1 MVTVTE
7 EVGMARIPLN
17 VESTGWLGRVAAG
30 VSRRRYGA
38 VLEPL
43 AAAAHQPWVLW
54 ANIRNELVVKRRW
67 RSLDPGLR
75 DLAVV
80 ASAAR
85 LGCAWC
91 MDFGYWK
98 AHSDGTLTESKL
110 EAIPEWRDSDLFTER
125 ERQVLAYAEAMTD
138 TPIGVTDEQV
148 QQLRQSLGDAR
159 LVELTAYIALESQR
173 SRFNSALGLS
183 GQGFRDRCELLPA

>member
-1 MVTVTE
+1 
-7 EVGMARIPLN
+7 MARIPLD
-17 VESTGWLGRVAAG
+17 VARTGWLGRVAAG
-30 VSRRRYGA
+30 VSRRRFGT
-38 VLEPL
+38 VIEPL

-54 ANIRNELVVKRRW
+54 ANIRNELLVERRW
-67 RSLDPGLR
+67 RTLDPGLR

-80 ASAAR
+80 ASATR

-98 AHSDGTLTESKL
+98 THSEGTLSDAQL
-110 EAIPEWRDSDLFTER
+110 QAIPVWQDSDEFTDL
-125 ERQVLAYAEAMTD
+125 ERQVLAYADAMTD
-138 TPIGVTDEQV
+138 TPMDVTDEQV
-148 QQLRQSLGDAR
+148 ERLRTALGDAR

-183 GQGFRDRCELLPA
+183 GQGFRDRCEFRTV

>member
-1 MVTVTE
+1 MS
-7 EVGMARIPLN
+7 RIPLDITR
-17 VESTGWLGRVAAG
+17 SGWLGRIAATA
-30 VSRRRYGA
+30 SRRRYGT

-54 ANIRNELVVKRRW
+54 ANIGNELVVERRW
-67 RSLDPGLR
+67 RRLDPALR

-80 ASAAR
+80 AAASR

-98 AHSDGTLTESKL
+98 THSEGTLSEAKL
-110 EAIPEWRDSDLFTER
+110 QAIPAWRDSGLFTDL
-125 ERQVLAYAEAMTD
+125 ERQVLGYAEAMTD
-138 TPIGVTDEQV
+138 TPIEVTDDQV
-148 QQLRQSLGDAR
+148 EQLRQTLGEGR

-183 GQGFRDRCELLPA
+183 GQGFRDRCELRPA

>member
-1 MVTVTE
+1 MS
-7 EVGMARIPLN
+7 RIPLD
-17 VESTGWLGRVAAG
+17 VTRTGWLGRVAA
-30 VSRRRYGA
+30 VASRRRYGT

-54 ANIRNELVVKRRW
+54 ANIRNELLVERRW
-67 RSLDPGLR
+67 RRLDAGLR

-80 ASAAR
+80 AAASR
-85 LGCAWC
+85 LGCEWC

-98 AHSDGTLTESKL
+98 THSEGTLGEVKL
-110 EAIPEWRDSDLFTER
+110 RAIPTWRDSELFTDL
-125 ERQVLAYAEAMTD
+125 ERQVLEYAEAMTD
-138 TPIGVTDEQV
+138 TPVAVTDEQV
-148 QQLRQSLGDAR
+148 ERLRQALGEAR

-183 GQGFRDRCELLPA
+183 GQGFRDRCELRLP

>member
-1 MVTVTE
+1 
-7 EVGMARIPLN
+7 MARIPLD
-17 VESTGWLGRVAAG
+17 VARTGWLGRVAAG
-30 VSRRRYGA
+30 VSRRRFGT
-38 VLEPL
+38 VIEPL

-54 ANIRNELVVKRRW
+54 ANIRNELLVERRW
-67 RSLDPGLR
+67 RTLDPGLR

-80 ASAAR
+80 ASATR

-98 AHSDGTLTESKL
+98 THSEGTL
-110 EAIPEWRDSDLFTER
+110 SD
-125 ERQVLAYAEAMTD
+125 AMTD
-138 TPIGVTDEQV
+138 TPLDVTDEQV
-148 QQLRQSLGDAR
+148 ERLRKALGDAR

-183 GQGFRDRCELLPA
+183 GQGFRDRCEFRTV

>member
-1 MVTVTE
+1 MT
-7 EVGMARIPLN
+7 RIPLDITR
-17 VESTGWLGRVAAG
+17 TGWLGRITAVA
-30 VSRRRYGA
+30 SRRRYGA

-43 AAAAHQPWVLW
+43 SAAAHQPWVLW
-54 ANIRNELVVKRRW
+54 ANIRNELVVERRW
-67 RSLDPGLR
+67 RTLDPGLR

-80 ASAAR
+80 AAASR

-98 AHSDGTLTESKL
+98 THSEGTLSQAKL
-110 EAIPEWRDSDLFTER
+110 QAIPAWRTSELFTDLEQ
-125 ERQVLAYAEAMTD
+125 QVLAYAEGMTD
-138 TPIGVTDEQV
+138 TPMDVTDEQV
-148 QQLRQSLGDAR
+148 ERLRQALGEAR

-183 GQGFRDRCELLPA
+183 GQGFRDRCELRPA